1 MGFTLT
7 EKFQVTVPKHVRE
20 HLRVGHKD
28 EIDYVVTPDGRVEL
42 RAVVAANPFLKY
54 IGKGVAGK
62 STEEL
67 LRATRGDEAMR

>member
-20 HLRVGHKD
+20 HLRVGHRD
-28 EIDYVVTPDGRVEL
+28 AVDYVVLADGRVEM
-42 RAVVAANPFLKY
+42 RAVVAVNPFLKY
-54 IGKGVAGK
+54 VHTGVANQ